1 MKITFNSILTV
12 FIVTTIFISCSD
24 KQTAKDAQND
34 KNYIIDT
41 TVTINGLETKIT
53 VEKKEDNSNKI
64 IVSDELDAGNSK
76 VIENTDSK
84 FTHYSMEY
92 LVAFEDKNGKSK
104 SSINLDLI
112 SELNKSSKLENEI
125 GNLKGQIVSD
135 GILFDGIAQ
144 NELLMFK
151 VNTWDGGEGGGEWT
165 IGVVKDKNTT
175 IENAPCVLM
184 AYDRVVG
191 EDFHYK
197 NNKFFIGQF
206 LGSWSADCTG
216 MGWINF
222 NEKNDFA
229 EVVVAS
235 NQIILNAKFSID
247 KTNSNKLLLYLKN
260 TGDSNFGDLGV
271 GGANLPWDDYS
282 KDKAIAELLSN
293 PSTTDELEVK
303 WMGFYNTKTNSYE
316 WSSNPEFMAE
326 GNKVIKKCS
335 K

>member
-1 MKITFNSILTV
+1 MKTTHKSILTA
-12 FIVTTIFISCSD
+12 FIAAALFTSC
-24 KQTAKDAQND
+24 ND
-34 KNYIIDT
+34 QHESNESQMGKNYVIDT

-53 VEKKEDNSNKI
+53 VVKKEDSSNKI
-64 IVSDELDAGNSK
+64 IVSDELDAGDSK
-76 VIENTDSK
+76 VVENTDSK

-92 LVAFEDKNGKSK
+92 LVSFEDKNGKSN

-125 GNLKGQIVSD
+125 GNLKGQIISE
-135 GILFDGIAQ
+135 GITFDGISQ
-144 NELLMFK
+144 DELLMFK
-151 VNTWDGGEGGGEWT
+151 INTWDGGEGGGEWT

-184 AYDRVVG
+184 AFDRAVG

-206 LGSWSADCTG
+206 LGSWSSDCAG

-235 NQIILNAKFSID
+235 NQIILNANFSID
-247 KTNSNKLLLYLKN
+247 KTNPNKLLLYLKSN
-260 TGDSNFGDLGV
+260 SDSNFGDLGA
-271 GGANLPWDDYS
+271 GGTNLPWDDYS
-282 KDKAIAELLSN
+282 KDKPIAEVLSN
-293 PSTTDELEVK
+293 PSTIDELEVK
-303 WMGFYNTKTNSYE
+303 WLGFYNTKTNSYE
-316 WSSNPEFMAE
+316 WSSSPEFMAE
-326 GNKVIKKCS
+326 GNKVIKKC